1 MTGIQD
7 TPSSNPYGTIFNV
20 SVTTGI
26 VQTLPKR
33 YTRNLSY
40 GSDIIGDIII
50 IIFILSNSDCCKLGR
65 RRLLNY

>member
-7 TPSSNPYGTIFNV
+7 TPSSNPYGTIFDV

-50 IIFILSNSDCCKLGR
+50 IIFIFSNSDC
-65 RRLLNY
+65 

>member
-7 TPSSNPYGTIFNV
+7 TPSSNPYGTIFDV
-20 SVTTGI
+20 SVTTVI

-40 GSDIIGDIII
+40 GSDIII
-50 IIFILSNSDCCKLGR
+50 IIFILSNSDCGKLGK